1 MKRLGRLTRADRLQV
16 VKFACAAVWADLD
29 VNRSEQTYILSL
41 AQRLGL
47 PKDEIQQVEK
57 WLETPPSPDEVD
69 PNLIPPE
76 HRALFLQAVEEA
88 VAADGVVDDPERE
101 SLRLLRELLT

>member
-1 MKRLGRLTRADRLQV
+1 MKRLDRLTRAQRLKL

-29 VNRSEQTYILSL
+29 VNRSEKSYILAL

-47 PKDEIQQVEK
+47 SGNDLGQVGK
-57 WLETPPSPDEVD
+57 WLEAPPSAEELD

-76 HRALFLQAVEEA
+76 HRALFLQAVREA
-88 VAADGVVDDPERE
+88 LEADGTLDGPERE
-101 SLRLLRELLT
+101 SLRVLRDLLV